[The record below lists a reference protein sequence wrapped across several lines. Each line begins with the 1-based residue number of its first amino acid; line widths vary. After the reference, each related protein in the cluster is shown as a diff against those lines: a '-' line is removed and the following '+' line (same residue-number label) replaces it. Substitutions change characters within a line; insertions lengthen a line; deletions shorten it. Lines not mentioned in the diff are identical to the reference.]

1 MDLSMKSKRSL
12 LFRIGIATIAG
23 AFAALIGRSG
33 AAESMTPLEV
43 AYAGSMGSMMD
54 GAVRPAI
61 AKALGADLRG
71 RASGSTGLANLIV
84 AGSIRPDVFIS
95 VTPGP
100 MRIVLH
106 AGEAAS
112 ATPIART
119 EMVIAYSPKSQYAAA
134 LAKASESG
142 ARPWWRI
149 LETPGFRFGRTDPN
163 TDPQGL
169 NIIFMMQL
177 AAHYYHQPDLAD
189 RILGPQINPQ
199 QIFQEPQVMAR
210 LQAGQLDASSAYKTQ
225 PAALGLPFFSLPPEI
240 NLGSASMEK
249 EYQQASVALN
259 GKAHHPSPLVFYA
272 AVIKDGPQPELADR
286 FVAWLQGS
294 EARQI
299 LSQYHYDDP
308 GEAKPLVA
316 DHSQQPIPIA
326 TLDGLITRREA
337 LSW

>member
-1 MDLSMKSKRSL
+1 MR
-12 LFRIGIATIAG
+12 A
-23 AFAALIGRSG
+23 
-33 AAESMTPLEV
+33 
-43 AYAGSMGSMMD
+43 
-54 GAVRPAI
+54 RP
-61 AKALGADLRG
+61 
-71 RASGSTGLANLIV
+71 
-84 AGSIRPDVFIS
+84 
-95 VTPGP
+95 
-100 MRIVLH
+100 
-106 AGEAAS
+106 AS

-177 AAHYYHQPDLAD
+177 AARYYHQPDLAD
-189 RILGPQINPQ
+189 KILGPQINPQ

-272 AVIKDGPQPELADR
+272 AVIKDGPQPELAAVLSRGCKAPKRAKSFRSITTTTPVKPNRWLRITASNR
-286 FVAWLQGS
+286 FRSL
-294 EARQI
+294 R
-299 LSQYHYDDP
+299 
-308 GEAKPLVA
+308 
-316 DHSQQPIPIA
+316 
-326 TLDGLITRREA
+326 
-337 LSW
+337 